1 MRKTMECVPIFP
13 QKDPTTGEGVMTFLG
28 PVNPFTTSPTP
39 GQERELLGLSMPNTI
54 VERLR
59 FSEGEDKDCI
69 VVKVH
74 VWKKRQGNNSELEEE
89 IFLTLLLQEEKKSC
103 IFQSGAEH
111 QILNEHR
118 LLGFKN
124 LRRNQK
130 QSRTVTAVQRFCQ
143 KLYRLCTFKNLFAQE
158 KMRFP

>member
-1 MRKTMECVPIFP
+1 
-13 QKDPTTGEGVMTFLG
+13 MTFLG

-143 KLYRLCTFKNLFAQE
+143 KLYRFCTFKNLFAQE